1 MKKNILISIFLIIF
15 LINSKL
21 IIETVK
27 NASILFFNNIF
38 ISLFPFMILSEIL
51 FYYDYHIFI
60 KNTFLGKIINKLFNS
75 NEIITTIFIFSIFS
89 SNPNN
94 AVYIKTML
102 DNKQLNEKDA
112 TNILCF
118 TYFPSILFTIATIGI
133 IIINNIKIGI
143 ILYLNCILNNII
155 IALYLKKEKITYTR
169 HNNINK
175 KETLINTIKNS
186 IIKSINNLYIILG
199 VIIIFS
205 IILNLIKEL
214 IKPNNIIILIISSF
228 LELSNTIN
236 LIKNIE
242 INLYLKLFITS
253 FSLNFSGL
261 SILFQS
267 FTILNNYKLNIK
279 KILIIKLIFSL
290 FTSIILI
297 SILHII

>member
-21 IIETVK
+21 IIESVK

-60 KNTFLGKIINKLFNS
+60 KNTFLGKIITKLFNS

-94 AVYIKTML
+94 AVYIKNML
-102 DNKQLNEKDA
+102 DKKQLNEKDA

-118 TYFPSILFTIATIGI
+118 TYFPSILFTIASIGI
-133 IIINNIKIGI
+133 LIFNNIKIGI
-143 ILYLNCILNNII
+143 ALYLNCILNNLL
-155 IALYLKKEKITYTR
+155 IAIYLKKEKITTIK
-169 HNNINK
+169 NINLNH

-199 VIIIFS
+199 IIIIFS
-205 IILNLIKEL
+205 IILNLIKK
-214 IKPNNIIILIISSF
+214 ITRANNIFLLIISSF

-236 LIKNIE
+236 IIKNIE
-242 INLYLKLFITS
+242 LNLYLKLFITS

-290 FTSIILI
+290 ITSIILL